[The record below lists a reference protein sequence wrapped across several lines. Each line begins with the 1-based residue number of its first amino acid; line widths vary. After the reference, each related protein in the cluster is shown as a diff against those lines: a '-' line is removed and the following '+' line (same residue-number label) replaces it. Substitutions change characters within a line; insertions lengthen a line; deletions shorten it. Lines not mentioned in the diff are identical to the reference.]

1 MTDYIRPFTF
11 VAITHD
17 KLKEEHG
24 LAKGDVV
31 FVASAKAFP
40 LSEEDPYT
48 QRIFFFVQK
57 TKDEKIDDESGVYML
72 DPVSLEQIDPEE
84 HKIYVNVNE
93 IIYDYKKPVNAT
105 TH

>member
-1 MTDYIRPFTF
+1 MVDYIKPFTF
-11 VAITHD
+11 MSINHD

-24 LAKGDVV
+24 LGSGDVV
-31 FVASAKAFP
+31 FIAAAKAFP

-57 TKDEKIDDESGVYML
+57 TIDEKIDDESGVFML
-72 DPVSLEQIDPEE
+72 DASSLSFLDPEE

-93 IIYDYKKPVNAT
+93 IVYDRPTT